1 MQGKVLQTD
10 KNAHRIVAFPA
21 FDAGGKLP
29 WAVNARQGALSCI
42 VVILSNAYQ
51 CMSDKND

>member
-21 FDAGGKLP
+21 FDAGGNCRGPLMPDNK
-29 WAVNARQGALSCI
+29 GLSCI
-42 VVILSNAYQ
+42 MLFIDNFYQ
-51 CMSDKND
+51 F